1 MKKNTFKEEF
11 NWLSQYLPEALITSP
26 QTGSEGVNIFDNIL
40 GTIIQEL
47 RNATN
52 NLENL
57 DTLMPSQ
64 IQPEIVPWGSNSVT
78 FDNLFD
84 SLLELYNSTE
94 STIPDTVLSALT
106 AELGREACGMYLPM
120 HYYFQ
125 SKKTPWGIYLFA
137 DTILPSAKD
146 LYEAKGKA
154 MGLTLRQVQY
164 AFTYAVFRHELFHH
178 QVEKFSTKHEILT
191 HQVNYKTYDSEVNWA
206 TRNSENWLEE
216 ALAESTVLNSVH
228 VFRNIDLKSSTFQK
242 LYEFDLKRM
251 PPGYRDYHCRKFG
264 GPEKAHQL
272 FASQIIQCKVDVSP
286 APATKLCTVSANEFS
301 TSWKK
306 VPIYMVK
313 LNGPENIDSPREIL
327 EDTYKLF

>member
-11 NWLSQYLPEALITSP
+11 NWLSRHLPEALI
-26 QTGSEGVNIFDNIL
+26 QTPGQGNYED
-40 GTIIQEL
+40 IIQTISQEL
-47 RNATN
+47 QNQQVETN
-52 NLENL
+52 DFINVERFPQNEP
-57 DTLMPSQ
+57 D
-64 IQPEIVPWGSNSVT
+64 IVPWSPAEVN
-78 FDNLFD
+78 FENLFEAM
-84 SLLELYNSTE
+84 LEMYNSNEE
-94 STIPDTVLSALT
+94 SIPMESLSVLT
-106 AELGREACGMYLPM
+106 ADLGREAFGMYLPM

-125 SKKTPWGIYLFA
+125 SSKTPWGIYLFA
-137 DTILPSAKD
+137 DTIIPWAKN
-146 LYEAKGKA
+146 LFEAKGKSI
-154 MGLTLRQVQY
+154 GLTLRQVQY

-178 QVEKFSTKHEILT
+178 QVERFSTKHEILT
-191 HQVNYKTYDSEVNWA
+191 HQVNYKTYGSKVNWA
-206 TRNSENWLEE
+206 TRNSEDWLEE
-216 ALAESTVLNSVH
+216 ALAESSVLNSVH

-313 LNGPENIDSPREIL
+313 LNNLKDIASPRKVIESNN
-327 EDTYKLF
+327 

>member
-11 NWLSQYLPEALITSP
+11 NWLSQHLPEALITSP
-26 QTGSEGVNIFDNIL
+26 ETGSEGVNIFENIL

-47 RNATN
+47 QNATN
-52 NLENL
+52 NSEYL
-57 DTLMPSQ
+57 DALMPPQ
-64 IQPEIVPWGSNSVT
+64 VHHEIVPWGSDAVT
-78 FDNLFD
+78 FDNLFE
-84 SLLELYNSTE
+84 SLLDLYNSTE
-94 STIPDTVLSALT
+94 STIPHSVLSALT
-106 AELGREACGMYLPM
+106 EELGREAFGMYLPM

-125 SKKTPWGIYLFA
+125 SKKNPWGIYLFA
-137 DTILPSAKD
+137 DTILPWANN
-146 LYEAKGKA
+146 LYEAKGKSL
-154 MGLTLRQVQY
+154 GLTLRQVQY

-178 QVEKFSTKHEILT
+178 QVERFLTKHEILT
-191 HQVNYKTYDSEVNWA
+191 HQVNYKTYGNEVNWT
-206 TRNSENWLEE
+206 TRNSEDWLEE
-216 ALAESTVLNSVH
+216 ALAESSVLNSVH

-286 APATKLCTVSANEFS
+286 ASATKLCTVSANEFS

-306 VPIYMVK
+306 VPLYMVK
-313 LNGPENIDSPREIL
+313 LNGPENIASPREVV
-327 EDTYKLF
+327 EDNFKLF